1 VVRDGVF
8 HFAIHADGG
17 PVAVSV
23 TIESGKARCRLE
35 PSGALAPGCG
45 CAVHR
50 RVLRFLGLTI
60 DPQPFE
66 RHLRRTPQ
74 HARLIAGRRGLTI
87 PQTRD
92 VVDAL
97 VWVVVGQQI
106 SLPIALA
113 LRRRLTELAGTR
125 VNDRLFV
132 PPTAESLARLEE
144 SHLRA
149 IGFSRRKA
157 EYLTGIAR
165 SVVAGS
171 LDPEGLRE
179 RTATEIERTLLKV
192 HGLGPWSVHY
202 LMMRAF
208 SLADCVPVGDVALA
222 KSLMEFFDLPE
233 RPSGPQTLELMQPFA
248 PYRSLA
254 TFHLWTRLGEVQ

>member
-1 VVRDGVF
+1 MAPQDGVIETIALE
-8 HFAIHADGG
+8 AIPGVYLLPVVHERLDLASVVGTVLDRLR
-17 PVAVSV
+17 PAAVAVELPTTLAEAV
-23 TIESGKARCRLE
+23 TQAVGRLPQISLVISEE
-35 PSGALAPGCG
+35 PG
-45 CAVHR
+45 
-50 RVLRFLGLTI
+50 
-60 DPQPFE
+60 E
-66 RHLRRTPQ
+66 
-74 HARLIAGRRGLTI
+74 
-87 PQTRD
+87 
-92 VVDAL
+92 DAL